1 VKVAKSQKNTMQLG
15 GNLPDSLQQYLLV
28 GSNHTNEQPS
38 PQKKEKEEE
47 GEVVEEGKETVKV
60 GS

>member
-1 VKVAKSQKNTMQLG
+1 VKVANGQKNTMQLG

-28 GSNHTNEQPS
+28 GSNNSNEQPS
-38 PQKKEKEEE
+38 PSKQEKEEG
-47 GEVVEEGKETVKV
+47 GEVVEEDKETIKV